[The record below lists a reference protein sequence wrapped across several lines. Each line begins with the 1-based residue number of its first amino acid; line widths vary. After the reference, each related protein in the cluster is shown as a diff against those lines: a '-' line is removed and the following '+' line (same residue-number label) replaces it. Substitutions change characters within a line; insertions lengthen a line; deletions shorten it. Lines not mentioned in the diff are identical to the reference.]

1 MSPPRASSSA
11 AAMPLAASTVASA
24 ARAVAGIPA
33 RSTIRDAASPSPPAA
48 VEPSTLGGCFLSRA
62 LTSSNVGVST
72 APVSSSRK
80 CGGSRTSA
88 GSSETGQPTLAAC
101 RQPVARHTS
110 AHEHA
115 TGARRPHAASTCVPP
130 AHLQPGCESLHGAH
144 VGTDALVEGTGRVQR
159 VAELLQ
165 HRKLRR
171 GAYMCSDAVCE
182 PVGRERHP
190 SEDAHRA
197 KRDAKVAAIGVERG
211 SECVQRARCT
221 LESAQGGQA
230 LAQRRDTHV
239 AMRPHL
245 ILAHDVCG
253 TLSRHWRRRGGR
265 GRHQKRPWN
274 RSRNGTRYG
283 ADGMRRVRGRC
294 GRSICDVRRELVRR
308 PVLKDHGCLELT
320 DRRQPLAE
328 VAHELDD

>member
-1 MSPPRASSSA
+1 
-11 AAMPLAASTVASA
+11 
-24 ARAVAGIPA
+24 
-33 RSTIRDAASPSPPAA
+33 
-48 VEPSTLGGCFLSRA
+48 
-62 LTSSNVGVST
+62 
-72 APVSSSRK
+72 
-80 CGGSRTSA
+80 
-88 GSSETGQPTLAAC
+88 
-101 RQPVARHTS
+101 
-110 AHEHA
+110 
-115 TGARRPHAASTCVPP
+115 
-130 AHLQPGCESLHGAH
+130 
-144 VGTDALVEGTGRVQR
+144 
-159 VAELLQ
+159 
-165 HRKLRR
+165 
-171 GAYMCSDAVCE
+171 MCSDAVCE

-328 VAHELDD
+328 VAHELDDVERVEAHLHKTRHDVHLHGAIILEALQRRDDGIERRGFGDGRCLRPLP